1 MANIYQNP
9 PNRTRSYEYAP
20 RNVKRV
26 SWSSIFAGAFI
37 GLATLLTL
45 VLLGMAIGLSSLSPG
60 ATGVGDISTGAAIWW
75 VISFLISLFVGGWVA
90 GRLAGVPSRLIGALH
105 GVATW
110 ALSSVVM
117 VYLMATTVGV
127 LLGGTFGVL
136 QSAVAGTAPE
146 ALQAAR
152 EQGISGALSQQQRQQ
167 MERNQQQQQMQRNQQ
182 QTPQGEAQQNENVRE
197 AWSDIRDDVMSTFRD
212 QTAAGQQPDTTVAS
226 QFLNSMQRAFN
237 DGEVSSAER
246 QSLVGTLT
254 SRTQLSAEDAG
265 NRVDDWAE
273 QYMDAIREDQEAM
286 AESEG
291 MVEGAF
297 ESVTDALSS
306 AALWAFLALLLGA
319 AAAAA
324 GGAAGAPF
332 DEGTRMYY
340 TERPAAIER
349 GAVVEEEVVTPRR

>member
-1 MANIYQNP
+1 M
-9 PNRTRSYEYAP
+9 
-20 RNVKRV
+20 KRV
-26 SWSSIFAGAFI
+26 SWGSIFAGAFI

-45 VLLGMAIGLSSLSPG
+45 ALLGMALGLSSVRPTT
-60 ATGVGDISTGAAIWW
+60 AGVGDISTGAAIWW
-75 VISFLISLFVGGWVA
+75 VISFLVSLFIGGWVA

-110 ALSSVVM
+110 GLSSVIM
-117 VYLMATTVGV
+117 IYLLATTVGV

-152 EQGISGALSQQQRQQ
+152 ERGISG
-167 MERNQQQQQMQRNQQ
+167 MMNQQQTQRNQQ
-182 QTPQGEAQQNENVRE
+182 QIERSQQQRSEMQKNENVTE
-197 AWSDIRDDVMSTFRD
+197 AWSEIRDEVSETFRD
-212 QTAAGQQPDTTVAS
+212 QPAAGQQPDTAAAD
-226 QFLNSMQRAFN
+226 QFFNSMQGALN
-237 DGEVSSAER
+237 DGQITSAER
-246 QSLVGTLT
+246 QSLVSALT
-254 SRTQLSAEDAG
+254 ARTDLSPEDAG
-265 NRVDDWAE
+265 NRVDDWTE
-273 QYMDAIREDQEAM
+273 QYQEAQREDQEAI
-286 AESEG
+286 AEAEG
-291 MVEGAF
+291 EEGEGAF

-340 TERPAAIER
+340 AERPAPAER
-349 GAVVEEEVVTPRR
+349 GVVVEEEVVTPRR